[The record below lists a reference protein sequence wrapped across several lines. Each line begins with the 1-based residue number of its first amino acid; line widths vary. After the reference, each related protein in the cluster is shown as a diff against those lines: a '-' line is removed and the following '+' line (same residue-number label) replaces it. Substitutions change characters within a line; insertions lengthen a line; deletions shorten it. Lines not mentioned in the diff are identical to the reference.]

1 MRRQCKFSMALLIN
15 INISQRH
22 QWKRRK
28 RNRLWRTRLPRPVLL
43 KYKKKKS
50 LAKIILQSHLIPRLN
65 LRKIK
70 LMRVRIN
77 KMTKIKKV
85 KNHHH
90 PQIDNKLPIQKGT
103 LRPRKTSARTK
114 GTDGEL

>member
-1 MRRQCKFSMALLIN
+1 MRRQYKFSMALLIN

-28 RNRLWRTRLPRPVLL
+28 RKRLWRTRLPRQVSL

-50 LAKIILQSHLIPRLN
+50 LAKIILQSNLTPRLN
-65 LRKIK
+65 LRQIK

-85 KNHHH
+85 KNHHL
-90 PQIDNKLPIQKGT
+90 QIDNKLPILKGT